1 MVACVRGLDDIA
13 KYRRFKLLRP
23 QQSIQSN
30 PRAWWLYA
38 AQCHGYYHT
47 TPQRN
52 REIASE
58 NMKYIEIY
66 TKIVTNPNEILSTE
80 LQTHKDNIERART
93 YEELKILREICME
106 RAPPSPK
113 ATATGAKQQSMLV
126 QWFPLWWYNT
136 KPSTDATIADAPS
149 ALSDTNEPKDQNQ
162 LEDEILN
169 ALAGSVENNSL
180 LKRDT
185 VFGKFDFTLKKGTL
199 DVCSGS
205 QAVDCKTMFQ
215 LQFENLLLC
224 IESRPRSG
232 SHFVELSLGTVLLR
246 DYLTENS
253 EFPDLIKPQLKD
265 DGQLFAAPYP
275 RFHQRSGAANAQ
287 HHLRTASPN
296 TQTPNNNDP
305 LFQLIYERK
314 PLSYNTDYRL
324 VVKSQSL
331 DIVYNTD
338 AFKWLVDFVM
348 KPHQRLSTRKKI
360 EAMKMKTKT
369 ELFKNWEQML
379 EGNLNERQTWLFE
392 IDISA
397 PQIIFAETISAKTG
411 TIVVID
417 FGRLQLSNKSE
428 HLMVDCGAGG
438 QKSSN
443 HSKNNATQMANNNN
457 PNDDDDEAF
466 MTPCSTPPGSPDAS
480 TTDSPTLLT
489 ALSDIPDSII
499 NQIDTGLNERT
510 LHDKLYD
517 SFNIDLIDLQVL
529 VCKGKERW
537 SFASQ
542 KGSSPL
548 HVLDRFSISLHL
560 ERRVVYTSD
569 PQYPS
574 ITLSGSLPKIVA
586 HINEHK
592 IEAICFML
600 NTLSSSTSGSSVQ
613 SPYKTP
619 ISELI
624 DQSSTSS
631 LAGKCNVQQPQQT
644 QPQQPTVAADIDE
657 EQSLLM
663 REASKLI
670 MLHFAIDQM
679 ALELQSRGRS
689 IVELQ
694 VTGVKAGFSKRP
706 EDTNFTLSVHGL
718 LLVDA
723 IQSFGPDFELLI
735 ASHRHVG

>member
-23 QQSIQSN
+23 QHSVRTD

-38 AQCHGYYHT
+38 AQCHGYRRT
-47 TPQRN
+47 SPQRS
-52 REIASE
+52 REIATE
-58 NMKYIEIY
+58 NLRYIEIY
-66 TKIVTNPNEILSTE
+66 TRIVTNPNDILSADLQAHKEFVEKARSYDE
-80 LQTHKDNIERART
+80 LRT
-93 YEELKILREICME
+93 LREICMA
-106 RAPPSPK
+106 RAPSS
-113 ATATGAKQQSMLV
+113 TASTAKQTPPTSGRMLV
-126 QWFPLWWYNT
+126 QWFPLWWYNSKST
-136 KPSTDATIADAPS
+136 ETPGDGVVPSTDDLPAES
-149 ALSDTNEPKDQNQ
+149 AAAAPKDQNQ

-199 DVCSGS
+199 DVCSGQPICGDS
-205 QAVDCKTMFQ
+205 KTMFQ
-215 LQFENLLLC
+215 LQFDNLLLC

-246 DYLTENS
+246 DHLTENS

-265 DGQLFAAPYP
+265 DAALVAPYP
-275 RFHQRSGAANAQ
+275 RLSQRTANP
-287 HHLRTASPN
+287 RTASPAIG
-296 TQTPNNNDP
+296 TSGSTSTDP

-331 DIVYNTD
+331 DIVYNTE

-360 EAMKMKTKT
+360 EAMKNKTKT
-369 ELFKNWEQML
+369 ELMKNWEQML
-379 EGNLNERQTWLFE
+379 DGNLNERQTWLFE

-417 FGRLQLSNKSE
+417 FGRLQLSNRTDHGLSGE
-428 HLMVDCGAGG
+428 SMGCAA
-438 QKSSN
+438 QKSHN
-443 HSKNNATQMANNNN
+443 TARNNNN
-457 PNDDDDEAF
+457 NNNGGDASQTDADDDEAF
-466 MTPCSTPPGSPDAS
+466 MTPCSTPPGSHAS
-480 TTDSPTLLT
+480 TTTDSPTLMT

-517 SFNIDLIDLQVL
+517 SFCIDLIDLQVL

-537 SFASQ
+537 AFASQ
-542 KGSSPL
+542 KNSSPL
-548 HVLDRFSISLHL
+548 HVLDRFSISLQL
-560 ERRVVYTSD
+560 ERRVVYTAD

-574 ITLSGSLPKIVA
+574 LTLSGSLPKIVA

-592 IEAICFML
+592 IEAIAFML
-600 NTLSSSTSGSSVQ
+600 NTLSPNGAQ
-613 SPYKTP
+613 SPYKTANDVFENAMP
-619 ISELI
+619 KVF
-624 DQSSTSS
+624 
-631 LAGKCNVQQPQQT
+631 AQQQQQT
-644 QPQQPTVAADIDE
+644 VVQPPDIGDSVDE
-657 EQSLLM
+657 EQLQ

-670 MLHFAIDQM
+670 VLHFVIDQM

>member
-23 QQSIQSN
+23 QHSVRTD

-38 AQCHGYYHT
+38 AQCHGYRRT
-47 TPQRN
+47 SPQRS
-52 REIASE
+52 REIATE
-58 NMKYIEIY
+58 NIRYIEIY
-66 TKIVTNPNEILSTE
+66 SRIVTNPNDILPAE
-80 LQTHKDNIERART
+80 LQAHKDYVEKART
-93 YEELKILREICME
+93 YDELRTLREICMD
-106 RAPPSPK
+106 RAPSTI
-113 ATATGAKQQSMLV
+113 AAKQTPPTSSRMLV
-126 QWFPLWWYNT
+126 QWFPLWWYNS
-136 KPSTDATIADAPS
+136 KSTETTGDTPS
-149 ALSDTNEPKDQNQ
+149 ATDSTTAAESAGPKDQNQ

-169 ALAGSVENNSL
+169 ALAGTVENNSL

-199 DVCSGS
+199 DVCSGQPICDES
-205 QAVDCKTMFQ
+205 KTMFQ
-215 LQFENLLLC
+215 LQFDNLLLC

-246 DYLTENS
+246 DHLTENS

-265 DGQLFAAPYP
+265 DAALVAPYP
-275 RFHQRSGAANAQ
+275 RFQRSANQ
-287 HHLRTASPN
+287 RTASPAAGIGSS
-296 TQTPNNNDP
+296 TTDP

-360 EAMKMKTKT
+360 EAMKNKTKS
-369 ELFKNWEQML
+369 ELMKNWEQML
-379 EGNLNERQTWLFE
+379 EGNLNERQMWLFE

-417 FGRLQLSNKSE
+417 FGRLQLSNKTDHCLIAE
-428 HLMVDCGAGG
+428 TIA
-438 QKSSN
+438 QKA
-443 HSKNNATQMANNNN
+443 HNNGRNNNN
-457 PNDDDDEAF
+457 NNGGDASQAGDDDEAF
-466 MTPCSTPPGSPDAS
+466 MTPCSTPPGSHAS
-480 TTDSPTLLT
+480 TTDSPTLMT

-537 SFASQ
+537 AFASQ
-542 KGSSPL
+542 KNSSPL
-548 HVLDRFSISLHL
+548 HVLDRFSISLQL
-560 ERRVVYTSD
+560 ERRVVYTAD

-574 ITLSGSLPKIVA
+574 LTLSGSLPKIVA

-592 IEAICFML
+592 IEAIAFML
-600 NTLSSSTSGSSVQ
+600 NTLSPGGVQ

-619 ISELI
+619 NEFLDNVSPKVFAQQQQQQQSAVPPI
-624 DQSSTSS
+624 DIGDSM
-631 LAGKCNVQQPQQT
+631 
-644 QPQQPTVAADIDE
+644 DE
-657 EQSLLM
+657 EQLQ

-670 MLHFAIDQM
+670 VVHFVIDQM